1 MELATRAAGRRAGSV
16 TLVAVTK
23 TRTPDEV
30 NAVVEAGAC
39 ELGENRVQE
48 YVRKKEDVPGHVRWH
63 IIGPLQTN
71 KVKYL
76 KDGGVMLQSL
86 DRISLAEEIAGR
98 LGGID
103 ALVQINISGEPQKS
117 GIAPEQFEPFL
128 AKMLAFPG
136 IKLKGLMCIA
146 ENADERVIGK
156 QFERMRLLF
165 EKSAALDLPNYEA
178 RHLSMGMSGDY
189 ELAIK
194 EGSNMIRLGTILFG
208 RRM

>member
-1 MELATRAAGRRAGSV
+1 MDSAAKVAGRKAESI

-23 TRTPDEV
+23 TRTLDEV

-48 YVRKKEDVPGHVRWH
+48 YVHKKEEVAGQVRWH

-71 KVKYL
+71 KAKYL
-76 KDGGVMLQSL
+76 KDGKVILQSM
-86 DRISLAEEIAGR
+86 DRISLAEEITRR

-103 ALVQINISGEPQKS
+103 ALVQINISGESQKF
-117 GIAPEQFEPFL
+117 GIAPSELEFFL
-128 AKMLAFPG
+128 GKMLAFPG
-136 IKLKGLMCIA
+136 IKLRGLMCIA
-146 ENADERVIGK
+146 ENADERIVGR
-156 QFERMRLLF
+156 QFEQMRLLF
-165 EKSAALDLPNYEA
+165 EKSGALGLPNFEA
-178 RHLSMGMSGDY
+178 RYLSMGMSGDY

-208 RRM
+208 RRI